1 MKLPAHPQ
9 GGVQVGIS
17 DILQWRDCAVRM
29 EFGMRRHDQG
39 DPPESW
45 SPENAYGSAIHLCI
59 AMLDDG
65 ATPDECAQAAFAEFK
80 QWLDPSDISL
90 LLEDMEKYLARE
102 IVGVRTLLNEG
113 EISIPLFTHPV
124 VGKVWFRAKID
135 RLLQSL
141 EDPAHLIHLD
151 WKSSKWAKSHE
162 EVSKDLQ
169 LWSYNLVITTWFED
183 LYPEVEG
190 TRLEQLYDQLRYG
203 QIPTSKGPDQRIQI
217 RRWLITAITAIID
230 DEVADPTFNEWCPW
244 CPLKM
249 DCPVVQ
255 HQLTDWAL
263 ARIAALMP
271 RGEKLNKD
279 GSVSKRPGK
288 VELDADRIGEYIEL
302 LPEVKRAARVLE
314 AFDKELVG
322 TMKQMADSDLHAL
335 GKRKT
340 ERSKRVFSS
349 EAKRRI
355 IEEVGLPTALM
366 LFELSIAGVE
376 RYFEGDKDTA
386 ERITSYADKQPGFT
400 IVEDIG

>member
-263 ARIAALMP
+263 TRIAALMP

-366 LFELSIAGVE
+366 LFELSIAGVD